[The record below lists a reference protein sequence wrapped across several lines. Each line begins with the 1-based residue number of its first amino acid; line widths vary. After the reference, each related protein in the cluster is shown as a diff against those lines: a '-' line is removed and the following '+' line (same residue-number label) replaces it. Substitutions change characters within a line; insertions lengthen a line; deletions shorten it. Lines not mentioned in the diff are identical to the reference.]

1 MNQPINELPVNE
13 MNYEQAKQQLIAVI
27 KRMETGNL
35 PLEET
40 LNIWERG
47 EQLAA
52 HCQSILDQARQ
63 RINPTRQLFRL
74 LKADQALAA
83 NSLEAV
89 LPEH

>member
-63 RINPTRQLFRL
+63 RIATRQLFGL

>member
-63 RINPTRQLFRL
+63 RIATHPPAVQASKSRSGTCCKQLRSC
-74 LKADQALAA
+74 A
-83 NSLEAV
+83 S
-89 LPEH
+89 

>member
-63 RINPTRQLFRL
+63 RIATRQLFRL